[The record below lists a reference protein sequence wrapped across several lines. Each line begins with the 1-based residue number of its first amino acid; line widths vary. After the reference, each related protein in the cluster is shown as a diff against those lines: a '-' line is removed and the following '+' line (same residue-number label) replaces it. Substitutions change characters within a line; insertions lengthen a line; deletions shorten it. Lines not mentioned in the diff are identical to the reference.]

1 VDGVGA
7 AVQNCA
13 WDCGFAPA
21 LDKEDGMST
30 IGEMIKKRRKILNYT
45 QQELAGRLNISS
57 QAVSK
62 WENGVALPDLGLM
75 PKLAQ
80 VLETTIDGL
89 LGYQGAPVSKYDE
102 RYQGKEYYWGLNP
115 NRLCYELMK
124 LKPPVRPYRVLEIGC
139 GEGKDAVF
147 LARCGYRVTAFDE
160 SQAGID
166 KALLLAEK
174 NGAHVDFFKANALDY
189 QIEEDYDVIFS
200 SGFFDYLPDNM
211 KEEFTTVLKE
221 HTVVGGLNVIN
232 AFVDKPFVKKKEGQQ
247 KTPWKSGELF
257 SCYHDW
263 LFHKCEEVIFDCNSG
278 GVPHQHCMD
287 VLIAEK
293 VLE

>member
-1 VDGVGA
+1 
-7 AVQNCA
+7 
-13 WDCGFAPA
+13 
-21 LDKEDGMST
+21 MST
-30 IGEMIKKRRKILNYT
+30 IGEMIKKRRKILNFT
-45 QQELAGRLNISS
+45 QQELAGKLNISS

-75 PKLAQ
+75 PRLAQ
-80 VLETTIDGL
+80 VLETSVDGL

-102 RYQGKEYYWGLNP
+102 RYQGEQFYWGLNP
-115 NRLCYELMK
+115 NHLCYELMK

-147 LARCGYRVTAFDE
+147 LARCGYQVTAFDE

-174 NGAHVDFFKANALDY
+174 NGVHVDFFKANALDY
-189 QIEEDYDVIFS
+189 RIEEKYDLIYS
-200 SGFFDYLPDNM
+200 SGFFDYLPDRM
-211 KEEFTTVLKE
+211 KEEFVSMLKE
-221 HTVVGGLNVIN
+221 NTVVGGLNVIN
-232 AFVDKPFVKKKEGQQ
+232 AFVDKPFIKKKEDKQ
-247 KTPWKSGELF
+247 KTPWRSGELF
-257 SCYHDW
+257 TCYHDW
-263 LFHKCEEVIFDCNSG
+263 LFHKCDEVVFDCNSG

-293 VLE
+293 I

>member
-1 VDGVGA
+1 
-7 AVQNCA
+7 
-13 WDCGFAPA
+13 
-21 LDKEDGMST
+21 MST
-30 IGEMIKKRRKILNYT
+30 IGEMIKKRRKILNFT
-45 QQELAGRLNISS
+45 QQELAGKLSISS

-80 VLETTIDGL
+80 VLETTVDGL
-89 LGYQGAPVSKYDE
+89 LGYQGAPVSKYDK
-102 RYQGKEYYWGLNP
+102 RYQEEEYYWGLNP
-115 NRLCYELMK
+115 NHLCYELMK
-124 LKPPVRPYRVLEIGC
+124 LKPPTRPYRVLEIGC

-147 LARCGYRVTAFDE
+147 LTRCGYQVTAFDE

-174 NGAHVDFFKANALDY
+174 NGVHVDFFKANALDY
-189 QIEEDYDVIFS
+189 RIEEDYDIIFS
-200 SGFFDYLPDNM
+200 SGFFDYIPGSM
-211 KEEFTTVLKE
+211 KEEFTAALKD

-232 AFVDKPFVKKKEGQQ
+232 AFVDKPFLKKKEDQQ
-247 KTPWKSGELF
+247 RTPWKSGELF
-257 SCYHDW
+257 SCYYDW
-263 LFHKCEEVIFDCNSG
+263 RFHKCEEVIFDCNSG

-293 VLE
+293 VQG